1 MLAKV
6 TSIHSLLFSIIHV
19 GVAVSVSEPI
29 IVRCF
34 SFLSHD
40 FIVPIVVPQEFLFD
54 PITKTY
60 GDPSRR
66 PEVRCG
72 TVEYAA
78 TADYM
83 V

>member
-1 MLAKV
+1 MI
-6 TSIHSLLFSIIHV
+6 SIFPV
-19 GVAVSVSEPI
+19 
-29 IVRCF
+29 
-34 SFLSHD
+34 
-40 FIVPIVVPQEFLFD
+40 VVPQEFLFD